1 LADGP
6 LPEWLAG
13 MAGGAASL
21 STLIPIAGPLAKGGT
36 AARAAG
42 SLLTVGGSAAAGA
55 AVQESVLQATQ
66 RTRTAEESAASI
78 LGAFL
83 LGGVLGSAAGALSRP
98 EVKALGAFLGEARP
112 RIETE
117 ITTMIRSAGL
127 GDFPPPRTNLYDGT
141 AVSRFLDADNSP
153 NFKLQRVYHNELT
166 DRDLLNHV
174 GEQQPKLLDNVTK
187 AMKDVEV
194 LQDRIDRLSADP
206 TLFSRAPTIRDK
218 PTLDLLAT
226 LDKEGTPA
234 AKARAAQIREG
245 AQPAVT
251 LNRLLDE
258 MDEATAKWEKAEAKL
273 AKVIKDTRDT
283 IDEIGGRIGAPE
295 RGQISGE
302 IADMYQKMKAALEEG
317 KDPLAIRPKDP
328 MAWLEG
334 FAKFPGDK
342 KAQTVS
348 FISGKK
354 IVGAK
359 GGFATKYSLPTKT
372 GKPAT
377 KVVDPRVAEV
387 SAKLKAAQEKLA
399 SIDAKTAGAK
409 ADPTLTEKQY
419 ESVGKLAEIQ
429 DVFTPATLV
438 DGKPAAKKAM
448 FIDPYGRVL
457 DVSDMGHP
465 AASAKFNKM
474 IGAAEDDEGALF
486 NSGRTPLVRIDSYF
500 AGDTNSFSLGL
511 QAYEGGVTK
520 AQKRV
525 IDAIEREVARMERR
539 GDEVVYMS
547 EVVSDYG
554 GTPIGKIKDVAV
566 KGDDAAA
573 RAKAQQE
580 VDALSEEYAA
590 ARAKAQQEV
599 DALSEEYA
607 APVSANVETPKAG
620 ETPEA
625 KDLSAAAVGAGPGYS
640 PVYKDINRLRSS
652 GKAAEVSA
660 WLKKIGMA
668 SPAIEL
674 SMSRFEAARDG
685 IQRLVYTGM
694 TTEGHFQGVA
704 APPDLHTEIAR
715 LGNPLM
721 LQVERIAA
729 KGFDAYKVQAKAGL
743 VPPLNRLQFNEAVA
757 KAMTE
762 GDQGPHQIIS
772 DTAKAY
778 RVIDDKLKDLAVE
791 YKVGV
796 FKDGNP
802 KVNDKSHLYRAW
814 APEKI
819 RTNQSG
825 FRALAQDYFIR
836 NGADADDAAEAAS
849 EVMHKI
855 LGSPEGRLVPEIK
868 VSEGRGSLKERTFK
882 IPDDFVTGDGR
893 YSTKDF
899 VDRNVV
905 NVMAQYVRTLSSDI
919 AYKKILDGDKGVADM
934 IDAMKREAE
943 AMVDALPDAR
953 KNGPDEKKIMNDF
966 DRESRV
972 LTETIHRIRG
982 TDPTPMDPRY
992 AGLRSAS
999 KMMRDFN
1006 VIRVMGSSIISQLPD
1021 LARPMVVHGF
1031 AKVFGSMLG
1040 DFTDGFKMVKLG
1052 KAEAQRLGTATD
1064 MVLAGRAG
1072 QIADLSEQVTRQSKA
1087 EMVTG
1092 IAAHKALTLFGV
1104 SPWTVYQKAR
1114 VSYLATDDM
1123 LRQIEKIGKGQ
1134 DISDKWRTALAGL
1147 GIDKDTAL
1155 AIYKEQ
1161 PNWEEA
1167 SRGFWVANTEKWKD
1181 QVAANKFSDA
1191 LLRHIDNMI
1200 ISPTAADR
1208 PLWTQ
1213 TEVGRA
1219 VSQFQG
1225 FGWATHQRI
1234 LISGLQDRDA
1244 GALTSVA
1251 AMMALGMIS
1260 VAMRDIVA
1268 EGQVKERDVRGWLR
1282 EGFDRSGVASRF
1294 METDAMVKK
1303 AVGTS
1308 PVTALSGGQTE
1319 RSASRGFVGQ
1329 ALGSTAGLV
1338 DDTAKAVRGLM
1349 DGSVTGADVHNLRRV
1364 APLQN
1369 FILFRGIL
1377 DQAEENLVQHYGLK
1391 PRQTPQ

>member
-1 LADGP
+1 MPLDDENVVLSPEALRRLAPPSPTAPLDERLTKQLGAAWTLESDIGSIAAAQPAPDYWLPYEDPEAARAYTVEDKLTPEEKGYSNRFTDVYSDAGLAHVRAQIEREKTMKAALADGP
-6 LPEWLAG
+6 LPEWLAS

-36 AARAAG
+36 AVRAAG
-42 SLLTVGGSAAAGA
+42 SLLTVGASAAAGA
-55 AVQESVLQATQ
+55 AVQESILQATQ

-78 LGAFL
+78 IGAFL
-83 LGGVLGSAAGALSRP
+83 LGGVLGSAAGALTRP
-98 EVKALGAFLGEARP
+98 EAKALGAFLGEARP

-127 GDFPPPRTNLYDGT
+127 GDFPPPRTGFYDST
-141 AVSRFLDADNSP
+141 AVARFLDADNSP
-153 NFKLQRVYHNELT
+153 NFKLQRVHENGLT

-174 GEQQPKLLDNVTK
+174 AEQQPKLMDNVTA
-187 AMKDVEV
+187 AMKDVEA
-194 LQDRIDRLSADP
+194 LQERIDRLSADP
-206 TLFSRAPTIRDK
+206 TLFSRAPVIRDK
-218 PTLDLLAT
+218 PTLDLLAA

-234 AKARAAQIREG
+234 AAARAAQIREG

-258 MDEATAKWEKAEAKL
+258 MDEATAKWEAAEAKL
-273 AKVIKDTRDT
+273 AKAIQSTRDAL
-283 IDEIGGRIGAPE
+283 DEVGTRIAEPE
-295 RGQISGE
+295 RLKMSGE
-302 IADMYQKMKAALEEG
+302 IADLYQKMKAALDEG
-317 KDPLAIRPKDP
+317 KGPLLLKPKDP

-334 FAKFPGDK
+334 FARFPGDP
-342 KAQTVS
+342 KAKTVS
-348 FISGKK
+348 FVSGKR
-354 IVGAK
+354 IVGTK
-359 GGFATKYSLPTKT
+359 DGG
-372 GKPAT
+372 
-377 KVVDPRVAEV
+377 
-387 SAKLKAAQEKLA
+387 KAA
-399 SIDAKTAGAK
+399 
-409 ADPTLTEKQY
+409 
-419 ESVGKLAEIQ
+419 
-429 DVFTPATLV
+429 
-438 DGKPAAKKAM
+438 
-448 FIDPYGRVL
+448 
-457 DVSDMGHP
+457 
-465 AASAKFNKM
+465 
-474 IGAAEDDEGALF
+474 
-486 NSGRTPLVRIDSYF
+486 
-500 AGDTNSFSLGL
+500 
-511 QAYEGGVTK
+511 
-520 AQKRV
+520 
-525 IDAIEREVARMERR
+525 
-539 GDEVVYMS
+539 
-547 EVVSDYG
+547 
-554 GTPIGKIKDVAV
+554 PI
-566 KGDDAAA
+566 
-573 RAKAQQE
+573 
-580 VDALSEEYAA
+580 
-590 ARAKAQQEV
+590 
-599 DALSEEYA
+599 
-607 APVSANVETPKAG
+607 SANVETPKAG
-620 ETPEA
+620 ETPKPESA
-625 KDLSAAAVGAGPGYS
+625 GAAATTDAEKGAYA
-640 PVYKDINRLRSS
+640 PVYADINRLRGSL
-652 GKAAEVSA
+652 KAAEVSA
-660 WLKKIGMA
+660 WLKRIGMA

-674 SMSRFEAARDG
+674 SMSRFEAAREG

-694 TTEGHFQGVA
+694 STEGHFQGVA

-721 LQVERIAA
+721 LQVESIAS
-729 KGFDAYKVQAKAGL
+729 KSFDAYKLQAKAGL
-743 VPPLNRLQFNEAVA
+743 APPLNRLQFNEAVA

-772 DTAKAY
+772 DAAKAY

-802 KVNDKSHLYRAW
+802 KGEKSHLYRAW
-814 APEKI
+814 HPEKI
-819 RTNQSG
+819 RTNPSG
-825 FRALAQDYFIR
+825 FRALAQDYFVR

-868 VSEGRGSLKERTFK
+868 VSEGRGSAKERTFK
-882 IPDDFVTGDGR
+882 IPDDFVTADGR

-919 AYKKILDGDKGVADM
+919 AYKKILDGDKGVGEM
-934 IDAMKREAE
+934 IDAMKREAD
-943 AMVDALPDAR
+943 AMVDAL
-953 KNGPDEKKIMNDF
+953 GPGKKDTAMAKKIMDDF

-992 AGLRSAS
+992 HGLRSAG

-1031 AKVFGSMLG
+1031 MKVFGSMLG
-1040 DFTDGFKMVKLG
+1040 DLVDGFKMVKIG
-1052 KAEAQRLGTATD
+1052 KAEAQRVGTATD
-1064 MVLAGRAG
+1064 MVLGGRAG
-1072 QIADLSEQVTRQSKA
+1072 QIADLSEQITRQSKA

-1134 DISDKWRTALAGL
+1134 DISDKWRTTLAGL
-1147 GIDKDTAL
+1147 GIDKDTTL

-1181 QVAANKFSDA
+1181 QTAANKFSDA

-1200 ISPTAADR
+1200 ISPTAADK

-1213 TEVGRA
+1213 TEVGKA
-1219 VSQFQG
+1219 VSQFQA

-1234 LISGLQDRDA
+1234 LIAGLQDRDA
-1244 GALTSVA
+1244 SALASVA
-1251 AMMALGMIS
+1251 SMMALGMIS
-1260 VAMRDIVA
+1260 VAMRDIIRD
-1268 EGQVKERDVRGWLR
+1268 GQVDQKRDVRGWLR
-1282 EGFDRSGVASRF
+1282 EGFDRAGVASRF

-1303 AVGTS
+1303 AIGTS

-1338 DDTAKAVRGLM
+1338 DDTAKAVRGVA
-1349 DGSVTGADVHNLRRV
+1349 DGSLTGTDLHNFRRIL
-1364 APLQN
+1364 PLQN
-1369 FILFRGIL
+1369 FIVFKGIL
-1377 DQAEENLVQHYGLK
+1377 DQAEENLVRQWGLE
-1391 PRQTPQ
+1391 PRQMPR

>member
-1 LADGP
+1 MPLDDENVTLSPEALRRLAPPSPTAPLDERLTRQLGAAWSLESDIGSIAAAQPAPDYWLPYEDPEAARNYTVEDKLTPEEKGYSNRFTDVYSDAGLAHVRAQIERERTMKAALADGP
-6 LPEWLAG
+6 LPEWLAS

-42 SLLTVGGSAAAGA
+42 SLLAVGGSAAAGA
-55 AVQESVLQATQ
+55 VVQESILQGTQ
-66 RTRTAEESAASI
+66 RTRTMEESAASVI
-78 LGAFL
+78 GAFL
-83 LGGVLGSAAGALSRP
+83 LGGVLGSAAGALTRP
-98 EVKALGAFLGEARP
+98 EAKALGAFLGEARP

-127 GDFPPPRTNLYDGT
+127 GDFPPPRTGLYDST
-141 AVSRFLDADNSP
+141 SVARFLDADNSP
-153 NFKLQRVYHNELT
+153 NFKLQRVYNNELT

-174 GEQQPKLLDNVTK
+174 AEQRPKLLDETTK
-187 AMKDVEV
+187 AMRDVEV
-194 LQDRIDRLSADP
+194 LQERIDRLSADP

-218 PTLDLLAT
+218 PTLDLLAA
-226 LDKEGTPA
+226 LDKEGTPT

-258 MDEATAKWEKAEAKL
+258 MDVATERWEKAEAAL
-273 AKVIKDTRDT
+273 AKAVKETRDA
-283 IDEIGGRIGAPE
+283 IDEVGSRIDEPGRM
-295 RGQISGE
+295 QVSGE
-302 IADMYQKMKAALEEG
+302 IADLYQKMKAALDEG
-317 KDPLAIRPKDP
+317 KDPLLLKPKDP

-334 FAKFPGDK
+334 FAKFPVEG
-342 KAQTVS
+342 KAKTVS
-348 FISGKK
+348 FISGKR
-354 IVGAK
+354 IVGTK
-359 GGFATKYSLPTKT
+359 GG
-372 GKPAT
+372 GK
-377 KVVDPRVAEV
+377 
-387 SAKLKAAQEKLA
+387 
-399 SIDAKTAGAK
+399 
-409 ADPTLTEKQY
+409 
-419 ESVGKLAEIQ
+419 
-429 DVFTPATLV
+429 
-438 DGKPAAKKAM
+438 
-448 FIDPYGRVL
+448 
-457 DVSDMGHP
+457 
-465 AASAKFNKM
+465 
-474 IGAAEDDEGALF
+474 
-486 NSGRTPLVRIDSYF
+486 
-500 AGDTNSFSLGL
+500 
-511 QAYEGGVTK
+511 
-520 AQKRV
+520 
-525 IDAIEREVARMERR
+525 
-539 GDEVVYMS
+539 
-547 EVVSDYG
+547 
-554 GTPIGKIKDVAV
+554 
-566 KGDDAAA
+566 
-573 RAKAQQE
+573 
-580 VDALSEEYAA
+580 
-590 ARAKAQQEV
+590 
-599 DALSEEYA
+599 
-607 APVSANVETPKAG
+607 VSANVEPPKTG

-625 KDLSAAAVGAGPGYS
+625 KDLSAAATGAGPAYA
-640 PVYKDINRLRSS
+640 PAYKDINRLRSS
-652 GKAAEVSA
+652 FKAAEVSA
-660 WLKKIGMA
+660 YLKKIGMA

-694 TTEGHFQGVA
+694 STEGHFQGVA

-721 LQVERIAA
+721 LQVESIAA

-743 VPPLNRLQFNEAVA
+743 VPPMNRLQFNEAVA

-762 GDQGPHQIIS
+762 GDQGPHQIIT

-819 RTNQSG
+819 RTNPAG

-836 NGADADDAAEAAS
+836 GGANADDAAEAAS

-855 LGSPEGRLVPEIK
+855 LGSPEGRLIPEIK
-868 VSEGRGSLKERTFK
+868 VSEGRGSAKERTFK

-905 NVMAQYVRTLSSDI
+905 NVMARYVRTLSSDI

-934 IDAMKREAE
+934 IDAMKREADM
-943 AMVDALPDAR
+943 MVDAL
-953 KNGPDEKKIMNDF
+953 GPGKKESAQAKKIMDDF

-992 AGLRSAS
+992 HGLRSAG
-999 KMMRDFN
+999 KIMRDFN
-1006 VIRVMGSSIISQLPD
+1006 VVRVMGSSIISQLPD
-1021 LARPMVVHGF
+1021 LARPMVIHGF

-1040 DFTDGFKMVKLG
+1040 DLTDGFKMVKLG
-1052 KAEAQRLGTATD
+1052 KAEAQRVGTATD
-1064 MVLAGRAG
+1064 MVLGGRAG
-1072 QIADLSEQVTRQSKA
+1072 QIADLSEQVTRQSKT

-1134 DISDKWRTALAGL
+1134 DISDKWRTTLAKL
-1147 GIDKDTAL
+1147 GIDKETAL

-1181 QVAANKFSDA
+1181 QAAANRFSDA

-1208 PLWTQ
+1208 PLWMS
-1213 TEVGRA
+1213 TEVGKA
-1219 VSQFQG
+1219 VSQFQS

-1251 AMMALGMIS
+1251 AMMGLGMIS
-1260 VAMRDIVA
+1260 VAMRDIVSD
-1268 EGQVKERDVRGWLR
+1268 GQVKERDVRGWLR
-1282 EGFDRSGVASRF
+1282 EGFDRAGVASRF

-1303 AVGTS
+1303 AIGNS
-1308 PVTALSGGQTE
+1308 PVTILSGGQAE
-1319 RSASRGFVGQ
+1319 RSAGRGFVGQ

-1338 DDTAKAVRGLM
+1338 DDTAKAVRGLA
-1349 DGSVTGADVHNLRRV
+1349 DGSLTGSELHNLRRV
-1364 APLQN
+1364 LPLQN
-1369 FILFRGIL
+1369 FIVFKGIL
-1377 DQAEENLVQHYGLK
+1377 DQAEENLVQQYGLQ
-1391 PRQTPQ
+1391 PRQAPR

>member
-1 LADGP
+1 MPFDDETVAPVSQRRLAPPKPGATFGEQISAAWSLESDIGSIMANAPVPGTDLPSTDPEAARTYAYTIEDRLTPEEKAYSDRFVGVYSDEGLTAVRAQIERERTMKAALADGP
-6 LPEWLAG
+6 LPEWLAS

-36 AARAAG
+36 AARAVG

-55 AVQESVLQATQ
+55 GIQESILQSTQ
-66 RTRTAEESAASI
+66 RTRTMEESAASI
-78 LGAFL
+78 LGAFMI
-83 LGGVLGSAAGALSRP
+83 GGVLGSAAGALTRP

-127 GDFPPPRTNLYDGT
+127 GDFPPPRTGLYDST
-141 AVSRFLDADNSP
+141 SVARFLDADNSP
-153 NFKLQRVYHNELT
+153 NFKLQKVYHNELT

-174 GEQQPKLLDNVTK
+174 AEQRPKLFEETTE
-187 AMKDVEV
+187 AMREVEI

-218 PTLDLLAT
+218 PTLDLLAA
-226 LDKEGTPA
+226 LDKEGTPT

-258 MDEATAKWEKAEAKL
+258 MDVATTRWEKAEAAL
-273 AKVIKDTRDT
+273 AKAVKDTRDT
-283 IDEIGGRIGAPE
+283 IDEVGARIGEPE
-295 RGQISGE
+295 RLQMSGE
-302 IADMYQKMKAALEEG
+302 IADLYQKMKAALDEG
-317 KDPLAIRPKDP
+317 KDPLVFRPKDP

-334 FAKFPGDK
+334 FAKFPGDP
-342 KAQTVS
+342 KAKTVS

-354 IVGAK
+354 IV
-359 GGFATKYSLPTKT
+359 
-372 GKPAT
+372 
-377 KVVDPRVAEV
+377 D
-387 SAKLKAAQEKLA
+387 
-399 SIDAKTAGAK
+399 
-409 ADPTLTEKQY
+409 
-419 ESVGKLAEIQ
+419 
-429 DVFTPATLV
+429 
-438 DGKPAAKKAM
+438 KK
-448 FIDPYGRVL
+448 
-457 DVSDMGHP
+457 
-465 AASAKFNKM
+465 
-474 IGAAEDDEGALF
+474 
-486 NSGRTPLVRIDSYF
+486 
-500 AGDTNSFSLGL
+500 
-511 QAYEGGVTK
+511 
-520 AQKRV
+520 
-525 IDAIEREVARMERR
+525 
-539 GDEVVYMS
+539 
-547 EVVSDYG
+547 
-554 GTPIGKIKDVAV
+554 
-566 KGDDAAA
+566 
-573 RAKAQQE
+573 
-580 VDALSEEYAA
+580 
-590 ARAKAQQEV
+590 
-599 DALSEEYA
+599 
-607 APVSANVETPKAG
+607 PVSANVETPKPG
-620 ETPEA
+620 ETPKPESA
-625 KDLSAAAVGAGPGYS
+625 GAAATTDAEKGAYT

-652 GKAAEVSA
+652 GKVAEVSA

-721 LQVERIAA
+721 LQVESIAA

-814 APEKI
+814 AAEKI

-868 VSEGRGSLKERTFK
+868 VSEGRGSAKERTFK
-882 IPDDFVTGDGR
+882 IPDDFVSADGR

-934 IDAMKREAE
+934 IDAMKREADM
-943 AMVDALPDAR
+943 MVDALGPG

-982 TDPTPMDPRY
+982 TDPAPMDPRY
-992 AGLRSAS
+992 HGLRSAS

-1006 VIRVMGSSIISQLPD
+1006 VVRVMGSSILSQLPD

-1064 MVLAGRAG
+1064 MVLGGRAG
-1072 QIADLSEQVTRQSKA
+1072 QIADLSEQITRQSKA

-1092 IAAHKALTLFGV
+1092 IAAHKALTLFGI

-1114 VSYLATDDM
+1114 VSYLGTDDM

-1134 DISDKWRTALAGL
+1134 EISDKWRTTLASL
-1147 GIDKDTAL
+1147 GIDKETAL

-1181 QVAANKFSDA
+1181 QAAANKFSDA

-1200 ISPTAADR
+1200 ISPTAADK
-1208 PLWTQ
+1208 PLWMS
-1213 TEVGRA
+1213 TEVGKA
-1219 VSQFQG
+1219 VSQFQS

-1282 EGFDRSGVASRF
+1282 EGFDRAGVASRF

-1303 AVGTS
+1303 AIGTS
-1308 PVTALSGGQTE
+1308 LVTELSGGQTE
-1319 RSASRGFVGQ
+1319 RSAGRGFVGQ
-1329 ALGSTAGLV
+1329 ALGTTAGLV
-1338 DDTAKAVRGLM
+1338 DDTAKAVRGVM
-1349 DGSVTGADVHNLRRV
+1349 DGSLTGTDLHNFRRI